1 MGRPLK
7 IAKAQAV
14 INVTNTTATTNIVTV
29 SQDLLDPTSA
39 AYGVIAGMPFVPA
52 TTTGTNLIAGTTY
65 YILQITGNSTFTVS
79 ETQLS
84 ANPTY
89 TPVTLTTGTTASALS
104 VGVVDSG
111 FNNPEGLANTY
122 GVVGGN
128 TAIYG
133 NQVLARVAIGV
144 AGVGTIYSYDDSN
157 VIGGSNTDFANTL
170 SAGSVVSSVDSQT
183 GALTTIGFVDTV
195 TGNVTIECSDA
206 TATGNFLTSV
216 GNAETLYANLPITF
230 DVNIGGLNN
239 TQTYFVKEIV
249 NAAAFSVSFTPGGA
263 NVPLSDETVTSN
275 VTQDQVLLDANA
287 LANSSGTSFVYAD
300 NEAGFILRQK
310 GKQKYLV
317 QGATSGLIAQ
327 CLTANLANAALVPN
341 SMSILATYANSA
353 TQYVQSLSDIDSELF
368 TATSGP
374 IATGNIVLANAD
386 PVYVTFNSAV
396 AANTANSLYYPL
408 VQIPGA

>member
-7 IAKAQAV
+7 IAKAQA
-14 INVTNTTATTNIVTV
+14 ILTVTNTTATTNIVTV
-29 SQDLLDPTSA
+29 SQTLADL
-39 AYGVIAGMPFVPA
+39 GVIAGMPFVPS

-65 YILQITGNSTFTVS
+65 WILQVTGASTFTVS
-79 ETQLS
+79 ATELS

-89 TPVTLTTGTTASALS
+89 TPVTLTTGTTASSLS

-111 FNNPEGLANTY
+111 FNNPEGTANTY

-144 AGVGTIYSYDDSN
+144 AGTGNIYAYDNSN
-157 VIGGSNTDFANTL
+157 VIGGTNTDFANTL

-195 TGNVTIECSDA
+195 TGYITIECSNA
-206 TATGNFLTSV
+206 TATGNFITSV

-230 DVNIGGLNN
+230 DVNIGGL
-239 TQTYFVKEIV
+239 TTDKTYFVKTIV
-249 NAAAFSVSFTPGGA
+249 NAAAFSVSYIPGGA
-263 NVPLSDETVTSN
+263 NVPLSNQNVTSN
-275 VTQDQVLLDANA
+275 ATQDQVLLLADAAANA
-287 LANSSGTSFVYAD
+287 SGTGYVYAD

-317 QGATSGLIAQ
+317 KGGTSGLIAQ
-327 CLTANLANAALVPN
+327 CLTANIANASLVPN
-341 SMSILATYANSA
+341 SMNILSTYANSS
-353 TQYVQSLSDIDSELF
+353 TQFVQSLSDVNAELF

-386 PVYVTFNSAV
+386 PAFATFNSAV
-396 AANTANSLYYPL
+396 AANTANGLIYEL
-408 VQIPGA
+408 VQIASA

>member
-7 IAKAQAV
+7 IAKAQA
-14 INVTNTTATTNIVTV
+14 ILTITDTNATTEEVTV

-39 AYGVIAGMPFVPA
+39 AYGVIAGMPFVTA
-52 TTTGTNLIAGTTY
+52 SSTGGMTGGTTY
-65 YILQITGNSTFTVS
+65 FILQVTGNSTFTVS
-79 ETQLS
+79 ANQLS

-89 TPVTLTTGTTASALS
+89 TKLNLSATSGTSVAAS

-111 FNNPEGLANTY
+111 FNNPEGVANTY

-144 AGVGTIYSYDDSN
+144 AGTGTIYSYDNSN
-157 VIGGSNTDFANTL
+157 VIGGANTDFANTL
-170 SAGSVVSSVDSQT
+170 SAGSVVSSVDPTT
-183 GALTTIGFVDTV
+183 GALTTIGFADTV
-195 TGNVTIECSDA
+195 TGYISIECSNA
-206 TATGNFLTSV
+206 TATGSFITSV
-216 GNAETLYANLPITF
+216 GNAQTLYANLPVTF
-230 DVNIGGLNN
+230 DVNIGGLTTNK
-239 TQTYFVKEIV
+239 TYFVKTIV

-263 NVPLSDETVTSN
+263 NVALTNQNVTSN
-275 VTQDQVLLDANA
+275 AVQDQVLLDANA
-287 LANSSGTSFVYAD
+287 LANVSGTSYVYAD

-317 QGATSGLIAQ
+317 QGATSGLISQ

-341 SMSILATYANSA
+341 SMSIISTYANSS
-353 TQYVQSLSDIDSELF
+353 TQLVQSLSDVNAELF

-386 PVYVTFNSAV
+386 PAFATFNSAV
-396 AANTANSLYYPL
+396 AANTANGLIYEL
-408 VQIPGA
+408 VQINAA

>member
-7 IAKAQAV
+7 IAKAQA
-14 INVTNTTATTNIVTV
+14 ILTVTNTTATTNIVTV
-29 SQDLLDPTSA
+29 SQNLSNL
-39 AYGVIAGMPFVPA
+39 GVIAGMPFVPS

-65 YILQITGNSTFTVS
+65 WILQITGASTFTVS
-79 ETQLS
+79 ATELS

-89 TPVTLTTGTTASALS
+89 TPVTLTTGTTASSLS

-111 FNNPEGLANTY
+111 FNNPEGIANTY

-144 AGVGTIYSYDDSN
+144 AGTGTIYSYNDSN
-157 VIGGSNTDFANTL
+157 VVGGAGTDFANTL

-195 TGNVTIECSDA
+195 TGYVTIECSDA

-216 GNAETLYANLPITF
+216 GNAETLYANLPVTF

-249 NAAAFSVSFTPGGA
+249 NAAAFTVSFIPGGA

-275 VTQDQVLLDANA
+275 ATQDQVLLDAVA
-287 LANSSGTSFVYAD
+287 LANASGTSFVYAD

-341 SMSILATYANSA
+341 SMNILATYANSA
-353 TQYVQSLSDIDSELF
+353 TQFVQSLSDIDSELF

-374 IATGNIVLANAD
+374 IASGNIVLANAD
-386 PVYVTFNSAV
+386 PVYVTFNSGV
-396 AANTANSLYYPL
+396 AANTANGLIYEL
-408 VQIPGA
+408 VQIAGA